1 MTDYGTTDTSTT
13 VLAANQFPV
22 GAVFVPGD
30 SKLTAAQGGP
40 KGTDSNGKTYAP
52 AAIYLPDGNDATQGT
67 STDAAWSGSGAAT
80 SIALL
85 KKLVAELA
93 GTLSVSGAITA
104 NAGTNLNTS
113 PLALESGGNLASL
126 KTDADA
132 INTAIGAQADAAWSG
147 SGSGS
152 EIAILKK
159 VVALLAAT
167 LTVSGTVT
175 NQQSNVQSDYDTGA
189 GTQNMTMFGV
199 ALPAS
204 GGAVAGGTTSNPMR
218 IDPTGTTTQPVS
230 AASLPLPT
238 GAAQEGGN
246 LASIS
251 SNTSNTATVAG
262 ATADAAVTGDNA
274 GTLSAKLRGL
284 TKILAD
290 IWDSVN
296 HRIKVDGS
304 GVTQPVSGTFWQAT
318 QPVSGTVTANQG
330 GAPWAENITQLGGTA
345 IDTNSGNKSAGT
357 LRVVLATDQPALTN
371 TQPVQDKVASSGGEV
386 PYHNLSANTTNFTN
400 VKGVA
405 CQLYGFDLSNTSSST
420 IFVKFYDKATAPST
434 GDTPKRTI
442 QVPANSTVARTI
454 PKGMQFASGFGW
466 AATGAV
472 ADNDTTAIAAS
483 CVIDFDLN
491 S

>member
-1 MTDYGTTDTSTT
+1 
-13 VLAANQFPV
+13 
-22 GAVFVPGD
+22 
-30 SKLTAAQGGP
+30 
-40 KGTDSNGKTYAP
+40 
-52 AAIYLPDGNDATQGT
+52 
-67 STDAAWSGSGAAT
+67 
-80 SIALL
+80 
-85 KKLVAELA
+85 
-93 GTLSVSGAITA
+93 
-104 NAGTNLNTS
+104 
-113 PLALESGGNLASL
+113 
-126 KTDADA
+126 
-132 INTAIGAQADAAWSG
+132 
-147 SGSGS
+147 S

-218 IDPTGTTTQPVS
+218 IDPTGT
-230 AASLPLPT
+230 
-238 GAAQEGGN
+238 AQEGGN

-318 QPVSGTVTANQG
+318 QPV
-330 GAPWAENITQLGGTA
+330 
-345 IDTNSGNKSAGT
+345 
-357 LRVVLATDQPALTN
+357 
-371 TQPVQDKVASSGGEV
+371 
-386 PYHNLSANTTNFTN
+386 
-400 VKGVA
+400 
-405 CQLYGFDLSNTSSST
+405 
-420 IFVKFYDKATAPST
+420 
-434 GDTPKRTI
+434 
-442 QVPANSTVARTI
+442 
-454 PKGMQFASGFGW
+454 
-466 AATGAV
+466 
-472 ADNDTTAIAAS
+472 
-483 CVIDFDLN
+483 
-491 S
+491 

>member
-1 MTDYGTTDTSTT
+1 
-13 VLAANQFPV
+13 
-22 GAVFVPGD
+22 
-30 SKLTAAQGGP
+30 
-40 KGTDSNGKTYAP
+40 
-52 AAIYLPDGNDATQGT
+52 
-67 STDAAWSGSGAAT
+67 
-80 SIALL
+80 
-85 KKLVAELA
+85 
-93 GTLSVSGAITA
+93 
-104 NAGTNLNTS
+104 
-113 PLALESGGNLASL
+113 
-126 KTDADA
+126 
-132 INTAIGAQADAAWSG
+132 
-147 SGSGS
+147 S